1 MLLDTI
7 ATRYI
12 LYCFNNYGHFVSY
25 IESLSW
31 QCSPLY
37 FVSRGFVEQ
46 NRTPSVSATKIE
58 KLFISYGGFLPVMQ
72 WAEVLSADAFS
83 AFEDAGLD
91 NNKVYLI
98 LVALNALT
106 LV

>member
-1 MLLDTI
+1 MCRTELPLSLQQKSEN
-7 ATRYI
+7 Y
-12 LYCFNNYGHFVSY
+12 LYLMVD
-25 IESLSW
+25 LS
-31 QCSPLY
+31 
-37 FVSRGFVEQ
+37 
-46 NRTPSVSATKIE
+46 
-58 KLFISYGGFLPVMQ
+58 VMQ